1 MRRTTYVF
9 GFVVWL
15 ALVVRLSVL
24 AGVAAAQDG
33 AQPTPTPAVSRV
45 VTQDDVNRIARQM
58 YCPICENEPLDA
70 CRTAA
75 CAQWKAQIAQ
85 MLADGKSDDEIKQYF
100 VDTFGLKVLASPPV
114 SGVTVW
120 LWLLPIVALIIG
132 AVYVYT
138 VMRRMRA
145 RSAASS
151 SAASPPSSGNGD
163 EYVDRVERDLKNW

>member
-15 ALVVRLSVL
+15 ALVVSLSVL

-33 AQPTPTPAVSRV
+33 AQPTPLPAAGQRA
-45 VTQDDVNRIARQM
+45 VTQDDVNRIAKQM

-85 MLADGKSDDEIKQYF
+85 MLADGKTDDEIKQYF

-114 SGVTVW
+114 SGVSIW
-120 LWLLPIVALIIG
+120 LWVLPIVALIVG

-138 VMRRMRA
+138 LMRRMRA
-145 RSAASS
+145 RAAASVS
-151 SAASPPSSGNGD
+151 SLPAQSSGD